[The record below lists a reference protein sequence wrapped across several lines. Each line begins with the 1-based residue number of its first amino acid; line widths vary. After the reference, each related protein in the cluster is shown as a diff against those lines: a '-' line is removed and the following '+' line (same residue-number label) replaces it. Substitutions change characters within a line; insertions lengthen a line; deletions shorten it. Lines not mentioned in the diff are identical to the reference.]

1 MKETSYDTDKDGD
14 MNMREPV
21 PLSVSVPM
29 PSAAKEQAPQPE
41 RRRSRSP
48 PVAPR
53 NYAPTPPTPS
63 SPHPSVSLPIKPSWS
78 RRSTKQAETPTVE
91 SPSSATQSTFSSR
104 PKTEPDDPVLKALTA
119 EVRPSTFML
128 CSPKFTVPQ
137 IAGAQKIRL
146 AAAEEYKSMLLQK
159 QRTTHELQLA
169 NLDLRAAQMRRMIAE
184 DQLERAKAGEL
195 GVEYNGIPAA
205 LPTAII

>member
-119 EVRPSTFML
+119 E
-128 CSPKFTVPQ
+128 